1 MSRNWVLRIAI
12 VAVVAAAAFVAWQYL
27 RPQGLP
33 DGFARSNGRI
43 EATQIDI
50 AARIA
55 GRVREILADE
65 GDFVTAGQVLAR
77 MDTNVLEAQ
86 RREAE
91 APVARAEIAVE
102 TPKSG
107 VTAREAERAAARGGG
122 GARGGGE
129 P

>member
-1 MSRNWVLRIAI
+1 MMSRNWVLRIAI

-65 GDFVTAGQVLAR
+65 GDFITAGQVLAR

-86 RREAE
+86 RREAA
-91 APVARAEIAVE
+91 APPGRGKKAVG
-102 TPKSG
+102 TP
-107 VTAREAERAAARGGG
+107 ENGG
-122 GARGGGE
+122 
-129 P
+129 

>member
-1 MSRNWVLRIAI
+1 MSRNWVLRVAI
-12 VAVVAAAAFVAWQYL
+12 VAVGAAVAFVAWQYL

-33 DGFARSNGRI
+33 DGFASSNGRI

-65 GDFVTAGQVLAR
+65 GDFITAGQVLAR

-91 APVARAEIAVE
+91 AQLARAKIAVE
-102 TPKSG
+102 TAKSVG
-107 VTAREAERAAARGGG
+107 HAARGRESGG
-122 GARGGGE
+122 
-129 P
+129 